1 MQTLL
6 ESYHG
11 VYVNITYDLSVEM
24 VRGGFSKNISCKD
37 EFIVE
42 VPVSSECKCTSI
54 RLLKHYQES
63 RRYTKP

>member
-42 VPVSSECKCTSI
+42 VPVRECACK
-54 RLLKHYQES
+54 
-63 RRYTKP
+63 